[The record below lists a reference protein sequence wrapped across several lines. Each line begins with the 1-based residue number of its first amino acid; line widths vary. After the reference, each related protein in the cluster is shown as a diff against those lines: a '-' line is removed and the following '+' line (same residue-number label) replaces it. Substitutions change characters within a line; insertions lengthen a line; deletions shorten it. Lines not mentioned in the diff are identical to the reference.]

1 MSTQTTI
8 TLPDDIMEVIGL
20 LEEEKGRSRSAI
32 IIHLIEK
39 GISPALEEVNK
50 IEVTRKLVEERK
62 TKKNSS

>member
-62 TKKNSS
+62 TKKK